1 MMFVGDNLYAD
12 VHGAQRCGMR
22 AVHFVPAVRG
32 SAVAP
37 PIEHGLEIVA
47 DATVTDLR
55 AIVALVE

>member
-1 MMFVGDNLYAD
+1 
-12 VHGAQRCGMR
+12 MR